1 MISARSIL
9 IQNEITSRVVVLLQ
23 EIRKKGIIFCC
34 SDVDLLLSKPES
46 VKHDK
51 LEYFKSVIK
60 DINESPLAYLKHVYT
75 ELTKY
80 KSYRSNILDDK
91 TDTWRKRLSRIDQ
104 ENFSFRFIR
113 VVNRIDFPC
122 YKMLNNYFD
131 DLLRKAKNDD
141 QIFKRMIKKRTI
153 FNHTFNYPK
162 GISSTQKEY
171 YKQTKLK
178 LTQGVIHFCVN
189 IVERHSACPICLER
203 FETLEKNRISTL
215 VYTSC
220 GHTICES
227 CDEKINASRC
237 HTCRTDNR
245 IRSLTTVNNS
255 ICAGYCMRSLFKCG
269 SYLLAECGHIYCNEC
284 INNMVVD
291 SSPLLS
297 YIHNKVNYNY
307 GQKKFSC
314 VSCRICNDHLT
325 KWFRIFLEFN

>member
-60 DINESPLAYLKHVYT
+60 DINESLLAYLKHVYT

-162 GISSTQKEY
+162 VISKYTKRIL
-171 YKQTKLK
+171 QT
-178 LTQGVIHFCVN
+178 
-189 IVERHSACPICLER
+189 
-203 FETLEKNRISTL
+203 
-215 VYTSC
+215 
-220 GHTICES
+220 
-227 CDEKINASRC
+227 
-237 HTCRTDNR
+237 
-245 IRSLTTVNNS
+245 
-255 ICAGYCMRSLFKCG
+255 
-269 SYLLAECGHIYCNEC
+269 
-284 INNMVVD
+284 
-291 SSPLLS
+291 
-297 YIHNKVNYNY
+297 NK
-307 GQKKFSC
+307 
-314 VSCRICNDHLT
+314 T
-325 KWFRIFLEFN
+325 